1 MDTALDGDISRV
13 PAIIVPVLPLAGAGW
28 TLTTVLTP
36 DTITISPEIA
46 GTPAALPS
54 SVQISVTTVPVV
66 ELSMNAYKVSQCPEK
81 API

>member
-1 MDTALDGDISRV
+1 MDTALNGNVRRV

-36 DTITISPEIA
+36 DTITISPKIA

-54 SVQISVTTVPVV
+54 SVQISVLTVH
-66 ELSMNAYKVSQCPEK
+66 VS
-81 API
+81 

>member
-1 MDTALDGDISRV
+1 MDTALDGDVRRV

-36 DTITISPEIA
+36 DTITISPKIA

-54 SVQISVTTVPVV
+54 SVQISVITVPVV
-66 ELSMNAYKVSQCPEK
+66 ELSTKPHKVL
-81 API
+81 